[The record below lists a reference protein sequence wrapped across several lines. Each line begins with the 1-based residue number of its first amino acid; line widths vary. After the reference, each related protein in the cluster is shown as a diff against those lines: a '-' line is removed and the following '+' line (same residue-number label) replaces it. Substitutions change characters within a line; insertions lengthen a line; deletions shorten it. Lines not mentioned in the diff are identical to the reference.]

1 MSKLEELIQKYCPD
15 GVELRTIGEVC
26 QKVFAGGTPTS
37 SNSSY
42 YGGDIPWLR
51 SGEVNFNEITS
62 TEKTITEEGYNS
74 SSARWVESQSVL
86 VAMTGATVA
95 RSAITMIELTAN
107 QSVCA
112 LVPKREILNYRFL
125 YYWISKSYLQM
136 KGMAQGA
143 LTSLNLNLIKS
154 IEIPVPPLP
163 VQEEIVRVLDTFTE
177 LQAELQAELQKRL
190 QQYNYYRD
198 NLLSF
203 EGRTDVEW
211 KKLGEIATIK
221 TGRRFVRT
229 DIRESGVPCFHYGDI
244 YTYYGLTATQT
255 KGYLDE
261 ELAKKLRFA
270 QPNDVVVVCAGEND
284 MDIGVGVA
292 WLGDEPAV
300 VHDACCILHHNQN
313 PRYISH
319 FLRTHNYHLQ
329 MKKYVKNGKISS
341 LPASGLA
348 EALIP
353 IPSLD
358 EQERIASILDRFDAL
373 TRDLT
378 AGLPAEIEKRR
389 QQYEYY
395 RDKLLTF
402 KRVYNQQGLN
412 LIDNHQHYGY

>member
-1 MSKLEELIQKYCPD
+1 MSKLEELIQQYCPD
-15 GVELRTIGEVC
+15 GVEYVRFVDYANVLYGCPFDAAQFT
-26 QKVFAGGTPTS
+26 
-37 SNSSY
+37 NDSSY
-42 YGGDIPWLR
+42 IPLIRIRDVLSGKAGTYYKGEYSHDYIIKKGDILV
-51 SGEVNFNEITS
+51 GMDGNFNLGIWDDIDGLLCQRVCKLYTKDETRLLNGFIRHYMKPVFRQIEES
-62 TEKTITEEGYNS
+62 TPGGSVKHLSAKAINS
-74 SSARWVESQSVL
+74 
-86 VAMTGATVA
+86 
-95 RSAITMIELTAN
+95 IH
-107 QSVCA
+107 
-112 LVPKREILNYRFL
+112 
-125 YYWISKSYLQM
+125 
-136 KGMAQGA
+136 
-143 LTSLNLNLIKS
+143 
-154 IEIPVPPLP
+154 IPLPPLP
-163 VQEEIVRVLDTFTE
+163 VQEEIVRVLDAFTE
-177 LQAELQAELQKRL
+177 LQAELQAELQKRK

-203 EGRTDVEW
+203 KGRTDVEW
-211 KKLGEIATIK
+211 KKLGEIASIK

-255 KGYLDE
+255 KGYLDK

-292 WLGDEPAV
+292 WLGDKPAV
-300 VHDACCILHHNQN
+300 VHDACCILHHNQS

-353 IPSLD
+353 LPSFE
-358 EQERIASILDRFDAL
+358 EQERIAAILDRFDTL
-373 TRDLT
+373 TTDLT
-378 AGLPAEIEKRR
+378 QGLPAEIEKRR

-402 KRVYNQQGLN
+402 KRKGA
-412 LIDNHQHYGY
+412 

>member
-1 MSKLEELIQKYCPD
+1 MSKLEELIQQYCPD
-15 GVELRTIGEVC
+15 GVEYVRFVDYANVLYGCPFDAAQFT
-26 QKVFAGGTPTS
+26 
-37 SNSSY
+37 NDSSY
-42 YGGDIPWLR
+42 IPLIRIRDVLSGKAGTYYKGEYSHDYIIKKGDILV
-51 SGEVNFNEITS
+51 GMDGNFNLGIWDDIDGLSCQRVCKLYTKDETRLLNGFIRHYMKPVFRQIEES
-62 TEKTITEEGYNS
+62 TPGGSVKHLSAKAINS
-74 SSARWVESQSVL
+74 
-86 VAMTGATVA
+86 
-95 RSAITMIELTAN
+95 IH
-107 QSVCA
+107 
-112 LVPKREILNYRFL
+112 
-125 YYWISKSYLQM
+125 
-136 KGMAQGA
+136 
-143 LTSLNLNLIKS
+143 
-154 IEIPVPPLP
+154 IPLPPLP
-163 VQEEIVRVLDTFTE
+163 VQEEIVRVLEAFTE
-177 LQAELQAELQKRL
+177 LQAELQAELQKRK

-203 EGRTDVEW
+203 KGRTDVEW
-211 KKLGEIATIK
+211 KKLGEIASIK

-255 KGYLDE
+255 KGYLDK

-292 WLGDEPAV
+292 WLGDKPAV
-300 VHDACCILHHNQN
+300 VHDACCILHHNQS

-353 IPSLD
+353 LPSFE
-358 EQERIASILDRFDAL
+358 EQERIAAILDRFDTL
-373 TRDLT
+373 TTDLT
-378 AGLPAEIEKRR
+378 QGLPAEIEKRR

-402 KRVYNQQGLN
+402 KRKGA
-412 LIDNHQHYGY
+412 

>member
-1 MSKLEELIQKYCPD
+1 MSKLEELIQQYCPD
-15 GVELRTIGEVC
+15 GVEWSTIGDVC

-95 RSAITMIELTAN
+95 RSAITLIELTAN

-112 LVPKREILNYRFL
+112 LTPKRDILNYRYLF
-125 YYWISKSYLQM
+125 YWISKSYIQM

-154 IEIPVPPLP
+154 LEIPIPPLP

-203 EGRTDVEW
+203 KGRADVEW
-211 KKLGEIATIK
+211 KKLGEISKVCRGVRVVKSQLSNEGYPVYQNCLTPMGYYDK
-221 TGRRFVRT
+221 TNCPAGTPFVICGGAAGNVGYA
-229 DIRESGVPCFHYGDI
+229 DVDWWAADDCEYIIGNE
-244 YTYYGLTATQT
+244 GLTNR
-255 KGYLDE
+255 YIYHCLM
-261 ELAKKLRFA
+261 AKKDYLLSQVRKA
-270 QPNDVVVVCAGEND
+270 S
-284 MDIGVGVA
+284 I
-292 WLGDEPAV
+292 
-300 VHDACCILHHNQN
+300 
-313 PRYISH
+313 PRLSPSVIKDLEIPVPS
-319 FLRTHNYHLQ
+319 
-329 MKKYVKNGKISS
+329 
-341 LPASGLA
+341 LA
-348 EALIP
+348 E
-353 IPSLD
+353 
-358 EQERIASILDRFDAL
+358 QQRIVDILDMFDSL
-373 TRDLT
+373 TTDLT
-378 AGLPAEIEKRR
+378 AGLPAEIEKRKL
-389 QQYEYY
+389 QYEYY

-402 KRVYNQQGLN
+402 KRK
-412 LIDNHQHYGY
+412 

>member
-1 MSKLEELIQKYCPD
+1 MSKLEKLIQQYCPD
-15 GVELRTIGEVC
+15 VVEYKALGEVTIMKRGTSATKGIM
-26 QKVFAGGTPTS
+26 QEGNIPVISGGRQPAFYCNA
-37 SNSSY
+37 SN
-42 YGGDIPWLR
+42 R
-51 SGEVNFNEITS
+51 TGEVI
-62 TEKTITEEGYNS
+62 
-74 SSARWVESQSVL
+74 
-86 VAMTGATVA
+86 TVA
-95 RSAITMIELTAN
+95 GSGAGAGYVQYWNEPIF
-107 QSVCA
+107 VCDA
-112 LVPKREILNYRFL
+112 FSIQGNETLNTKYV
-125 YYWISKSYLQM
+125 YYV
-136 KGMAQGA
+136 
-143 LTSLNLNLIKS
+143 LTSIQEKIYSTKKGGGVPHVHISS
-154 IEIPVPPLP
+154 IDKFEIPVPPLP
-163 VQEEIVRVLDTFTE
+163 VQEEIVRILDTFTE
-177 LQAELQAELQKRL
+177 LQAELQAELQKRK

-211 KKLGEIATIK
+211 KKLGEIASIK

-300 VHDACCILHHNQN
+300 VHDACCILHHNQS

-353 IPSLD
+353 LPSFE
-358 EQERIASILDRFDAL
+358 EQQRIVSILDRFDTL
-373 TRDLT
+373 TTDLT
-378 AGLPAEIEKRR
+378 QGLPAEIEKRR
-389 QQYEYY
+389 QQYEFY

-402 KRVYNQQGLN
+402 KRKEA
-412 LIDNHQHYGY
+412 

>member
-1 MSKLEELIQKYCPD
+1 MTEKNMSKLEKLIQQYCPD
-15 GVELRTIGEVC
+15 GVEYKALGEVTIMKRGTSATKGIM
-26 QKVFAGGTPTS
+26 QAGNIPVISGGRQPAFYCNA
-37 SNSSY
+37 SN
-42 YGGDIPWLR
+42 R
-51 SGEVNFNEITS
+51 TGEVI
-62 TEKTITEEGYNS
+62 
-74 SSARWVESQSVL
+74 
-86 VAMTGATVA
+86 TVA
-95 RSAITMIELTAN
+95 GSGAGAGYVQYWNEPIF
-107 QSVCA
+107 VCDA
-112 LVPKREILNYRFL
+112 FSIQGNETLNTKYV
-125 YYWISKSYLQM
+125 YYI
-136 KGMAQGA
+136 
-143 LTSLNLNLIKS
+143 LTSIQEKIYSTKKGGGVPHVHISS
-154 IEIPVPPLP
+154 IDKFEIPVPPLP
-163 VQEEIVRVLDTFTE
+163 VQEEIVRILDAFTE
-177 LQAELQAELQKRL
+177 LQAELQAELQKRK

-211 KKLGEIATIK
+211 KKLGEIASIK

-300 VHDACCILHHNQN
+300 VHDACCILHHNQS

-353 IPSLD
+353 LPSFE
-358 EQERIASILDRFDAL
+358 EQQRIADILDQFDTL
-373 TRDLT
+373 TNDLT
-378 AGLPAEIEKRR
+378 SGLPAEMEKRR
-389 QQYEYY
+389 QQYEFY

-402 KRVYNQQGLN
+402 KRKEA
-412 LIDNHQHYGY
+412 